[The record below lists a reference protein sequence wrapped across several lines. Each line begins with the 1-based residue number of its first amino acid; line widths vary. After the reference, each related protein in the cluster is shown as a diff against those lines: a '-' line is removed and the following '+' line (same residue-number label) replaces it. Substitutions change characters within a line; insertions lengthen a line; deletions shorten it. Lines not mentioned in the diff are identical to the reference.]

1 MRENWR
7 KASKKVYNLLVL
19 FLSKCFFGVCMRAS
33 YDKITL
39 WAVLACV
46 VFALQSKKTK
56 DTKKLLQN
64 AFLLGVG
71 KECFSV
77 KRFVCLIWE
86 CFCNLAKNAYRWA
99 IESTK

>member
-1 MRENWR
+1 
-7 KASKKVYNLLVL
+7 
-19 FLSKCFFGVCMRAS
+19 MRAS
-33 YDKITL
+33 CDEITL

-64 AFLLGVG
+64 AFYSAWG
-71 KECFSV
+71 KESFSV

-86 CFCNLAKNAYRWA
+86 CFCNLDKNAYRWA